1 MGIYPLP
8 SLSLLLNEFR
18 GVFVVALLSSRHLR
32 APPRLELGS
41 VGADARCPF
50 CGLRRTFLNAD
61 GGCGRVPPGTVTSG
75 LVVRASVV
83 VAGLMFDEMP
93 KRF

>member
-1 MGIYPLP
+1 M
-8 SLSLLLNEFR
+8 SSVE
-18 GVFVVALLSSRHLR
+18 FVVALLSSRRLR